1 MRKTTGIGSKFGQDR
16 YERESGSRVS
26 FSLSHVASL
35 GLVFV
40 LLVGFTIILYQIKV
54 EPLGWLIPVVV
65 VASIVPIVLIV
76 LHLVGLPFPFWVSYL
91 GSSSAAADARAAE
104 GEGVEDRYEEDDY
117 YDDDYRQEEYE
128 ESPERTAGRS
138 AGVGAGYDYGK
149 GLGARNTSARNLTTP
164 KMPKPTP
171 TPKGAGT
178 VSGKGS
184 APVPEATPGGGKP
197 KFRTPTRIYMV
208 NRTALAP
215 DERNHTLLDIVTQE
229 ATRHCLERYLP
240 DGDSDGGSASTAADT
255 NTTNQPDAKRH
266 HTDFGPTL

>member
-76 LHLVGLPFPFWVSYL
+76 LHLVGLPFPFWVSYF
-91 GSSSAAADARAAE
+91 GSSSASADARAA
-104 GEGVEDRYEEDDY
+104 EGVEDRYEEDDY
-117 YDDDYRQEEYE
+117 YDDDYRQDEYE

-138 AGVGAGYDYGK
+138 AGVGVGYDYGK
-149 GLGARNTSARNLTTP
+149 GLGARNTSARNLTTTKIP
-164 KMPKPTP
+164 MSTP
-171 TPKGAGT
+171 TPNGT
-178 VSGKGS
+178 GTGS
-184 APVPEATPGGGKP
+184 APVPETVPEATPGGGKP

-215 DERNHTLLDIVTQE
+215 AARNQTLLDIVTQE

-240 DGDSDGGSASTAADT
+240 DGDSDGGSDTAAYT
-255 NTTNQPDAKRH
+255 NPTNQHQPDAKRRN
-266 HTDFGPTL
+266 TDFDPTF